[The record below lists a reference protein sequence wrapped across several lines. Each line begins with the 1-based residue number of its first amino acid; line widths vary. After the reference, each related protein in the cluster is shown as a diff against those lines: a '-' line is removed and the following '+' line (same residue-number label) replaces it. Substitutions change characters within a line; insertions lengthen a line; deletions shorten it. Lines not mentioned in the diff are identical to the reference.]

1 MMDNNKKTTRARAP
15 EKKREQFDKILE
27 AGKELFIK
35 HGTHGFSLRA
45 LAKRLNMSQSNLYNY
60 VQSKRELW
68 IAIRIKYFKE
78 FQARFSEIIEAH
90 KESYIEIWIK
100 MATFFLNFA
109 EVDFNRFQMMFF
121 ISAPPSEKIGP
132 YEKKYKPMQLI
143 EQALIILE
151 QAIDA
156 KKIKKESSVELFYYT
171 YGVIL
176 GATQIEFQLSKKIYQ
191 PKTSDEH
198 KLTVA
203 EFRKF
208 TINEIRNRIE
218 KQLL

>member
-1 MMDNNKKTTRARAP
+1 MTENKKTTTRARAP
-15 EKKREQFDKILE
+15 EKKREQFNKILE

-35 HGTHGFSLRA
+35 FGTHGFSLRA
-45 LAKRLNMSQSNLYNY
+45 LAKRLSMSQSNLYNY

-78 FQARFSEIIEAH
+78 FQAKFSEIIEAH

-100 MATFFLNFA
+100 MANFFLDFA
-109 EVDFNRFQMMFF
+109 AADYNRFQMMFF

-132 YEKKYKPMQLI
+132 FEKKYKPLQLV
-143 EQALIILE
+143 EQALIIIE
-151 QAIDA
+151 QAIDT
-156 KKIKKESSVELFYYT
+156 KQIKKDNAVELFYYM

-191 PKTSDEH
+191 PRTSEDH

-203 EFRKF
+203 AFRQF
-208 TINEIRNRIE
+208 TISEIRTRVE
-218 KQLL
+218 QQLL